1 MNLLFTLH
9 GHLHFVSDEKIRQ
22 SALTTCD
29 ISTMLIFSKIPLNKI
44 NIQETNEQI
53 IDVKSQKHKY
63 VLVHI

>member
-1 MNLLFTLH
+1 M
-9 GHLHFVSDEKIRQ
+9 HFVSDERIRQ
-22 SALTTCD
+22 SAFTTCG
-29 ISTMLIFSKIPLNKI
+29 ISTMVILSKIPLNKI

>member
-1 MNLLFTLH
+1 M
-9 GHLHFVSDEKIRQ
+9 HFVSDEKIRQ
-22 SALTTCD
+22 SAFTNCG
-29 ISTMLIFSKIPLNKI
+29 ISTMLILSKIPLNKI